1 MTIINLCGDGEIK
14 FHEGYNPVMSE
25 PLSFRGV
32 PLVYD
37 EQDRDVSRVYYL
49 NKEVAMRLRA
59 FRVVKNWRGR
69 KFVVKP
75 AARFV
80 NLEAGSLSDG

>member
-14 FHEGYNPVMSE
+14 FHEGYNPLMNE
-25 PLSFRGV
+25 PLSFRGS
-32 PLVYD
+32 PLVFD

-49 NKEVAMRLRA
+49 SKEVAMKLRA
-59 FRVVKNWRGR
+59 FRIVKKWRGR
-69 KFVVKP
+69 KFVVRP

-80 NLEAGSLSDG
+80 NLENGLLSDG